1 MRISTLGFSMGSLS
15 AMMTQQSALAK
26 VQNQLALGS
35 RVTTPSDDPIAF
47 VHIQELQR
55 AQSESEQFA
64 KNATLA
70 KNRLSLEEQAFV
82 DTSSVMS
89 RVRDLMIS
97 AGNTA
102 TMSDT
107 DRQSVATELAARLD
121 ELQAI
126 ANRQDGNGEFL
137 FSGYSTKTEPFSG
150 GDGTPINYVADQG
163 ARQLQISSTQRIADS
178 HNGFE
183 VFVNIPQGNGTFATA
198 VNMSNSGSGG
208 IDIGSV
214 VDRPSW
220 VPDDYTITFTSPTA
234 YEITDGA
241 TPANVVQTGAYTAG
255 SAITFNGVSVT
266 ITGAPA
272 TGDTFEVNRS
282 RNESIFDTIGD
293 VVDLLNTPAGNATAN
308 AKLTS
313 TLQGVAAA
321 DGSGDRSFPRGPGP
335 GRRAARDA
343 RFRRG
348 LARGHGYR
356 PEEHVVG
363 SEGSRLRR
371 RHHQDEPATG
381 RPAGGATVLQQDLQP
396 VAVQLLALIHKRRRF
411 ARRLTLRAPL

>member
-1 MRISTLGFSMGSLS
+1 MRISTLGFSLGSLS

-163 ARQLQISSTQRIADS
+163 VRQLQISSTQRIADS

-282 RNESIFDTIGD
+282 RNESIFDTIGA

-313 TLQGVAAA
+313 TLK
-321 DGSGDRSFPRGPGP
+321 GS
-335 GRRAARDA
+335 
-343 RFRRG
+343 
-348 LARGHGYR
+348 
-356 PEEHVVG
+356 
-363 SEGSRLRR
+363 
-371 RHHQDEPATG
+371 
-381 RPAGGATVLQQDLQP
+381 LQQMDQATDHFLGVRAQVGVRLATLDSVEVSREAMDIDLKSTLSDLKDLDYADAITKMNQ
-396 VAVQLLALIHKRRRF
+396 QLVGLQAAQLSYSKISNLSLF
-411 ARRLTLRAPL
+411 NYLR

>member
-1 MRISTLGFSMGSLS
+1 MRISTLGFSMGSIS

-26 VQNQLALGS
+26 LQNQVALGY
-35 RVTTPSDDPIAF
+35 RVATPSDDPIAY

-64 KNATLA
+64 KNSTLA

-82 DTSSVMS
+82 DTSNVMT
-89 RVRDLMIS
+89 RVRELVLQ
-97 AGNTA
+97 AGNVA
-102 TMSDT
+102 TLSDT
-107 DRQSVATELAARLD
+107 DRESISTELAARLD

-137 FSGYSTKTEPFSG
+137 FSGYSTKTQPFSG
-150 GDGTPINYVADQG
+150 GGGTPISYVADQG
-163 ARQLQISSTQRIADS
+163 ARQLQISSTQRVADS

-183 VFVNIPQGNGTFATA
+183 VFVNIPEGNGTFATA
-198 VNMSNSGSGG
+198 VNMSNTGSGA

-241 TPANVVQTGAYTAG
+241 TPANVVQTGTYAAG

-266 ITGAPA
+266 ISGAPA

-282 RNESIFDTIGD
+282 RNESIFDTIGE
-293 VVDLLNTPAGNATAN
+293 VVELLNTPAGNATAN
-308 AKLTS
+308 AKLSS
-313 TLQGVAAA
+313 TLT
-321 DGSGDRSFPRGPGP
+321 GS
-335 GRRAARDA
+335 
-343 RFRRG
+343 
-348 LARGHGYR
+348 
-356 PEEHVVG
+356 
-363 SEGSRLRR
+363 
-371 RHHQDEPATG
+371 
-381 RPAGGATVLQQDLQP
+381 LQQMDQATDHFLGIRAQVGVRLATLDSVDASREAMDIDLKSTLSDLRDLDYADAITKMNQ
-396 VAVQLLALIHKRRRF
+396 QLVGLQAAQMSYSKISNLSLF
-411 ARRLTLRAPL
+411 NYLS

>member
-26 VQNQLALGS
+26 LQNQLALGYK
-35 RVTTPSDDPIAF
+35 VNTPADDPIAY
-47 VHIQELQR
+47 VHVQELLR
-55 AQSESEQFA
+55 AQSESEQFG
-64 KNATLA
+64 KNSTLA
-70 KNRLSLEEQAFV
+70 KNRLNLEEQAFV
-82 DTSSVMS
+82 DTSNVMT
-89 RVRDLMIS
+89 RVRELMLS

-102 TMSDT
+102 TLSDK
-107 DRQSVATELAARLD
+107 DRQSIATELAARLD
-121 ELQAI
+121 ELQSI
-126 ANRQDGNGEFL
+126 ANRQDGNGEYL

-178 HNGFE
+178 HNGFD
-183 VFVNIPQGNGTFATA
+183 VFVNIPEGNGTFSTA
-198 VNMSNSGSGG
+198 VNMSNTGSGA

-255 SAITFNGVSVT
+255 SAITFNGVNVT

-272 TGDTFEVNRS
+272 TGDTFEVNQSRS
-282 RNESIFDTIGD
+282 ESIFDTIQG
-293 VVDLLNTPAGNATAN
+293 VVDLLNAPSGNATSN

-313 TLQGVAAA
+313 ALR
-321 DGSGDRSFPRGPGP
+321 GS
-335 GRRAARDA
+335 
-343 RFRRG
+343 
-348 LARGHGYR
+348 
-356 PEEHVVG
+356 
-363 SEGSRLRR
+363 
-371 RHHQDEPATG
+371 
-381 RPAGGATVLQQDLQP
+381 LQQMDQATDHFLGIRAQVGVRLATLDSVDASRESMDIDLKSTLSDLRDLDYADAMTKMNQ
-396 VAVQLLALIHKRRRF
+396 QLVGLQAAQLSYSKISNLSLF
-411 ARRLTLRAPL
+411 NYLR